1 MTSSPFAIRLF
12 LRFSPGSH
20 FEHLDKK
27 ISKFISGE
35 KNTNYKFVSERILN
49 QEKMAGRLGPSGS
62 PDAIF
67 RRPNGLTERYQEFV
81 KRKASLDEEKRR
93 LKENRSSQKKTSKPG

>member
-1 MTSSPFAIRLF
+1 M
-12 LRFSPGSH
+12 
-20 FEHLDKK
+20 
-27 ISKFISGE
+27 
-35 KNTNYKFVSERILN
+35 SERILN

-93 LKENRSSQKKTSKPG
+93 LKEKIRIKEGSSPSASI

>member
-1 MTSSPFAIRLF
+1 M
-12 LRFSPGSH
+12 
-20 FEHLDKK
+20 
-27 ISKFISGE
+27 
-35 KNTNYKFVSERILN
+35 SERILN
-49 QEKMAGRLGPSGS
+49 QEKMAGRLGTSGS

-93 LKENRSSQKKTSKPG
+93 LKENRTSQKKTSKPG

>member
-1 MTSSPFAIRLF
+1 M
-12 LRFSPGSH
+12 
-20 FEHLDKK
+20 
-27 ISKFISGE
+27 
-35 KNTNYKFVSERILN
+35 SERILN

-93 LKENRSSQKKTSKPG
+93 LKENRSSQKKTSKPGSFFYIQSINLKGRR

>member
-1 MTSSPFAIRLF
+1 
-12 LRFSPGSH
+12 
-20 FEHLDKK
+20 
-27 ISKFISGE
+27 
-35 KNTNYKFVSERILN
+35 
-49 QEKMAGRLGPSGS
+49 MAGRLGPSGS

-93 LKENRSSQKKTSKPG
+93 LKENRSSQKKTSKPGSLLFILFKGRGSVKLTKLLTPPH